1 MLKLLKKDT
10 QKDSFTVGESLVY
23 TGLMMATITVPMYGA
38 VLVVEH
44 WDDIT
49 QTIGSAAE
57 KVTERIKLEKDK
69 IKFKLKKGE
78 EEEPMIE

>member
-1 MLKLLKKDT
+1 MFKLLKKDT

-23 TGLMMATITVPMYGA
+23 TGLMMAAITVPTYGA

-49 QTIGSAAE
+49 QTVSATFE
-57 KVTERIKLEKDK
+57 TLKEEISIKKDL
-69 IKFKLKKGE
+69 IKSKLKRE
-78 EEEPMIE
+78 EEKPMIE